1 MLNLNRILREFIR
14 WGKNTA
20 PKTRCND
27 LSLLLWSCSRKLPLY
42 FEVFTFKD
50 FSEMILAAITV
61 TILFEPLVERALA
74 SETFLLISRPGHVGN
89 VFAIEF
95 IVHDLLSFHL
105 VHISINGIVYRKL
118 RLYYFYKLSI

>member
-14 WGKNTA
+14 WRKNTT

-42 FEVFTFKD
+42 FEAFTFKD

-61 TILFEPLVERALA
+61 TILFELLVERALA

-89 VFAIEF
+89 VFTIEF
-95 IVHDLLSFHL
+95 IVHDLLSFRL
-105 VHISINGIVYRKL
+105 VHISINGTVYRKL
-118 RLYYFYKLSI
+118 VNNPFFS

>member
-14 WGKNTA
+14 WGKNAA

-89 VFAIEF
+89 VFTIEF

-105 VHISINGIVYRKL
+105 VHISINGIVYRKPVNNP
-118 RLYYFYKLSI
+118 FFS

>member
-1 MLNLNRILREFIR
+1 MLNLNRILRGFIR
-14 WGKNTA
+14 WEKNTA

-89 VFAIEF
+89 VFTIEF

-105 VHISINGIVYRKL
+105 VHISINGNVYRKL